1 MEIIYRKLIRK
12 KVVDLIELI
21 GINVSEVVLDIKLS
35 EMSINTIEWIPSEDV
50 LLVHVFQDDLDF
62 FYDFDDLPEEDR
74 ILILTTLSFY

>member
-1 MEIIYRKLIRK
+1 VEIIYRKLIRK